1 MTPTCTIS
9 TEVLKQSSGEKNVLS
24 RQDAIK
30 KKKGIYMEKYNI
42 DPMSHYTDN
51 NTSREITDRNLEVK
65 TIRLLK
71 ESIKKKNTE

>member
-1 MTPTCTIS
+1 MYNFNRGIETIQWREECPFK
-9 TEVLKQSSGEKNVLS
+9 T
-24 RQDAIK
+24 RCYK

-71 ESIKKKNTE
+71 ESIKKKKY